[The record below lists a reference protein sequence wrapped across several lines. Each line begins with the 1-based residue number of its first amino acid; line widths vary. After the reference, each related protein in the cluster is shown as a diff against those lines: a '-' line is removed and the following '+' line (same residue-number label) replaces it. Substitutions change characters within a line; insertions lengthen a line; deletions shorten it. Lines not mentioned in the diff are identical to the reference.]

1 MRQRIEF
8 PSRCA
13 KIRYESKEV
22 EDPTLEA
29 TVVNESVDLW
39 TEETL
44 DHSAVSSSFSPAPEP
59 QPTFAEN
66 PQPTMS
72 LNGAQ
77 PVWIPQVEQ
86 YDHQSSRV
94 RRLLTARSL
103 VNMLAVISLIAL
115 IVVGII
121 ELQHFSQLRTALAV
135 NAVIYEQIDVVKAR
149 NEELE
154 SLNEEVSLQ
163 NLILQANRAEY
174 AHANL
179 ELADELARK
188 HEELAVSRER
198 IDRLVRAE
206 RAEILSGTEGTSEL
220 QGIFYLNDAQG
231 TLIVRGLQPLS
242 TDQTYQ
248 FWLSLPDGNQIPA
261 SLVSVQSA
269 QEPSWTEITLPAS
282 VPQFAGVGITIEP
295 AGGSQQP
302 TANSQQD
309 QCCSQAKLA
318 NFTPVAP
325 SSDQK
330 PF

>member
-1 MRQRIEF
+1 
-8 PSRCA
+8 
-13 KIRYESKEV
+13 
-22 EDPTLEA
+22 
-29 TVVNESVDLW
+29 
-39 TEETL
+39 
-44 DHSAVSSSFSPAPEP
+44 
-59 QPTFAEN
+59 
-66 PQPTMS
+66 MS

-77 PVWIPQVEQ
+77 PVWSPQVEQ

-302 TANSQQD
+302 TGPML
-309 QCCSQAKLA
+309 LA
-318 NFTPVAP
+318 SEV
-325 SSDQK
+325 S
-330 PF
+330 